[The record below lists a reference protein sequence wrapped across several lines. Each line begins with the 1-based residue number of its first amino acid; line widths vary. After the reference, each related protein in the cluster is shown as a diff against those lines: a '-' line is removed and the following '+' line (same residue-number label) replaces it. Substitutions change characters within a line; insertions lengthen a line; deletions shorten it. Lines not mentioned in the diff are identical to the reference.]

1 MIISNYPDYK
11 HADAVQVGDEDT
23 LVHDDFQLSHDKS
36 SASFNIGK
44 QLPYVDEDTVNIN
57 HLPDSDPYKSLE
69 ESSLVHNAADVGRSD
84 NYRDLRRARPYC
96 LLNPYHILFR
106 ICGTV

>member
-23 LVHDDFQLSHDKS
+23 VVHDDFQGLSHDKS
-36 SASFNIGK
+36 SASFNTGK
-44 QLPYVDEDTVNIN
+44 QLPYVDEDMNIN
-57 HLPDSDPYKSLE
+57 HLPDPYKNLE

-84 NYRDLRRARPYC
+84 NYRDLRRVRPYC
-96 LLNPYHILFR
+96 LLDPYYILFR